1 MRGALEKM
9 GGEIVKTY
17 RNYEIPVSGD
27 LNIVSDAND
36 AVASLDSGNMTDPN

>member
-17 RNYEIPVSGD
+17 RNYEISVSGD
-27 LNIVSDAND
+27 LNVAND